1 MNKDVSEVS
10 ISTHQL
16 DENGLVACWLVEAKV
31 WAKRSPIDAREGIA
45 VGGINLTG
53 PDGDVATSIE
63 RMSDNAIE
71 AAFAAMS
78 KSQLRQLCV
87 ANKVDHTGM
96 DSKTSLVKRL
106 VTSGTVP
113 Q

>member
-1 MNKDVSEVS
+1 MSKHVSEVT
-10 ISTHQL
+10 ISTHQI
-16 DENGLVACWLVEAKV
+16 DNNGLVACWLVDDKK
-31 WAKRSPIDAREGIA
+31 WTKRTPIDAREGIA
-45 VGGINLTG
+45 LGAISLEG
-53 PDGDVATSIE
+53 PGSDLSTSTK

-71 AAFAAMS
+71 TAFAAMS
-78 KSQLRQLCV
+78 KSQLRTLCV
-87 ANKVDHTGM
+87 ANKVEHTGM